1 MAKFIFK
8 LKSLLNIKTQMEDA
22 LKNELSKA
30 TRRLEDEKG
39 ILKNFKD
46 EQKKCMSEI
55 SSESSNGVTVD
66 RLRTYNAYISFLK
79 EKIQNQ
85 TKEVKSAQQVV
96 DKYREELIQASKE
109 KKMLETLKEKQYNE
123 YLKEQERQEIKRIE
137 EVISYKE
144 STKRN

>member
-1 MAKFIFK
+1 MARFIFK

-22 LKNELSKA
+22 LKNELAKA
-30 TRRLEDEKG
+30 IRCLEDEKG
-39 ILKNFKD
+39 ILKNFKE

-66 RLRTYNAYISFLK
+66 RLRAYSTYISFLK
-79 EKIQNQ
+79 EKILKQA
-85 TKEVKSAQQVV
+85 KKVKSAQQVV

-109 KKMLETLKEKQYNE
+109 KKMLETLRDKQYNQ
-123 YLKEQERQEIKRIE
+123 YLKEQEKQEVKRID

-144 STKRN
+144 STKRS